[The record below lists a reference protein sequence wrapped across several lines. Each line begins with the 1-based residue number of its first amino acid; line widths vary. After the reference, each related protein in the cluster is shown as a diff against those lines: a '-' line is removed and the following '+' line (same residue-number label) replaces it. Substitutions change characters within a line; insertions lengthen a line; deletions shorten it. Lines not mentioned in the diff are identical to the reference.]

1 MFRDESSSVMKKAK
15 ADAKASSSASSSVA
29 SRPKR
34 SPTRSP
40 RTASPDWGSASEGAF
55 SVGSKESFDFSAA
68 PQPTNTVTQPSNQSI
83 QRQWQMPMEVQPGEP
98 TTQEAVCFFLR
109 SNTIPGTLWMSEF
122 MTSFLLSP
130 SSSPGQ
136 QAMQSGLTAVASA
149 MFSRVKKINS
159 LNHVARK
166 EYAMALSALNKA
178 LVDVKEAKAN
188 QTLGAVVLLAI
199 YEVSPCP
206 DVSEPPPRG
215 KTNATCGATAL
226 LDLRGPE
233 QLQSEAGLRLFLH
246 LRYQVIVSCFQ
257 RDQRVPDSLL
267 DRTRFIMDLRPAEA
281 HGHRLIVTIGKLSNL
296 RADIFAGKFSDPQ
309 QIITAASAIEAE
321 LIAWLA
327 SLPPEF
333 SYQTEEKSPY
343 DFDFQYRCRGLT
355 PLDKQYHVYPSLWVC
370 NSWNQYRSARILVS
384 EIILSHMRQV
394 SDASSMRSLSEEF
407 RLHCKTLRATIHRL
421 AVDTCRSVPFYF
433 GAHQVDSNAGVAV
446 PPPES
451 YIGGLM
457 LLWPLFLSGIAES
470 PNSPVRRWVVQC
482 LSMIGNSMGLDQ
494 ALALADLVNSDPG
507 ILRSTIDAEA
517 EGTRITDEPSSA
529 MSTSKHPLALRASE
543 PEPGIVTGIVEDL

>member
-1 MFRDESSSVMKKAK
+1 
-15 ADAKASSSASSSVA
+15 
-29 SRPKR
+29 
-34 SPTRSP
+34 
-40 RTASPDWGSASEGAF
+40 
-55 SVGSKESFDFSAA
+55 
-68 PQPTNTVTQPSNQSI
+68 
-83 QRQWQMPMEVQPGEP
+83 
-98 TTQEAVCFFLR
+98 
-109 SNTIPGTLWMSEF
+109 
-122 MTSFLLSP
+122 
-130 SSSPGQ
+130 
-136 QAMQSGLTAVASA
+136 MQSGLTAVASA

-206 DVSEPPPRG
+206 DVSEPPLAG
-215 KTNATCGATAL
+215 KLTPLGMQIVTSRSREDIALWTNHISGATAL

-267 DRTRFIMDLRPAEA
+267 DRTRFIMDFRPAEA